1 MITAKQWYNEI
12 IQFTVWLFILRR
24 KHMNKQSNK
33 ITALYCRLSQDDE
46 RQGES
51 NSITTQKA
59 ILEEYARKNKFR
71 NLRFFVDDG
80 YSGTNFNRPAFNE
93 MLELIESHEVSTVI
107 VKDMSRMGRNYLQ
120 VGMYT
125 EIKFPEL
132 DVRFIAVN
140 DDVDSAQGEN
150 EFAPFKNIIN
160 EWYARDTSKKIK
172 ASLKSKGE
180 SGKPLAGTPPYG
192 YKKDPNNSDKW
203 VIDEP
208 ASIVVKHIF
217 DLAMKG
223 MGTGKI
229 ARTLREEQVLTPNAH
244 KNLYNKMTKDP
255 YSWFPNVISQL
266 LEKDEYL
273 GHTVNFRTCSQ
284 SYKTKKRVNNDRKDW
299 KIFKHTHEPIIDE
312 ETFQLVQKLRKVKK
326 RPTRQDTIPLFSG
339 LIICADCGKRMRYAR
354 AHSISRNQEKYFCST
369 YGIGNGDCTYHG
381 IREVKLIEIV
391 TQDLRRVIEQV
402 TKDEDY
408 FVQSVMKQANIE
420 QEKVNHAREKQLA
433 KITHRIDELD
443 TIISKLYEDS
453 VTGQLSSERFTK
465 LSETFENEQ
474 SNLIAEKLE
483 LETEIQS
490 NQEQQTNISHFL
502 KIVRKNFSFETITP
516 ELLREMIDKIVV
528 HAVVKQD
535 GQRSQKIEIH
545 YNFGIGEVS

>member
-1 MITAKQWYNEI
+1 
-12 IQFTVWLFILRR
+12 
-24 KHMNKQSNK
+24 
-33 ITALYCRLSQDDE
+33 
-46 RQGES
+46 
-51 NSITTQKA
+51 
-59 ILEEYARKNKFR
+59 
-71 NLRFFVDDG
+71 
-80 YSGTNFNRPAFNE
+80 
-93 MLELIESHEVSTVI
+93 
-107 VKDMSRMGRNYLQ
+107 
-120 VGMYT
+120 
-125 EIKFPEL
+125 
-132 DVRFIAVN
+132 
-140 DDVDSAQGEN
+140 
-150 EFAPFKNIIN
+150 
-160 EWYARDTSKKIK
+160 
-172 ASLKSKGE
+172 
-180 SGKPLAGTPPYG
+180 
-192 YKKDPNNSDKW
+192 
-203 VIDEP
+203 
-208 ASIVVKHIF
+208 
-217 DLAMKG
+217 
-223 MGTGKI
+223 
-229 ARTLREEQVLTPNAH
+229 
-244 KNLYNKMTKDP
+244 
-255 YSWFPNVISQL
+255 
-266 LEKDEYL
+266 
-273 GHTVNFRTCSQ
+273 
-284 SYKTKKRVNNDRKDW
+284 
-299 KIFKHTHEPIIDE
+299 
-312 ETFQLVQKLRKVKK
+312 
-326 RPTRQDTIPLFSG
+326 
-339 LIICADCGKRMRYAR
+339 
-354 AHSISRNQEKYFCST
+354 FCST

>member
-1 MITAKQWYNEI
+1 M
-12 IQFTVWLFILRR
+12 
-24 KHMNKQSNK
+24 
-33 ITALYCRLSQDDE
+33 
-46 RQGES
+46 
-51 NSITTQKA
+51 
-59 ILEEYARKNKFR
+59 
-71 NLRFFVDDG
+71 
-80 YSGTNFNRPAFNE
+80 
-93 MLELIESHEVSTVI
+93 
-107 VKDMSRMGRNYLQ
+107 
-120 VGMYT
+120 
-125 EIKFPEL
+125 
-132 DVRFIAVN
+132 
-140 DDVDSAQGEN
+140 
-150 EFAPFKNIIN
+150 
-160 EWYARDTSKKIK
+160 
-172 ASLKSKGE
+172 
-180 SGKPLAGTPPYG
+180 
-192 YKKDPNNSDKW
+192 
-203 VIDEP
+203 
-208 ASIVVKHIF
+208 
-217 DLAMKG
+217 
-223 MGTGKI
+223 
-229 ARTLREEQVLTPNAH
+229 
-244 KNLYNKMTKDP
+244 
-255 YSWFPNVISQL
+255 
-266 LEKDEYL
+266 
-273 GHTVNFRTCSQ
+273 
-284 SYKTKKRVNNDRKDW
+284 
-299 KIFKHTHEPIIDE
+299 
-312 ETFQLVQKLRKVKK
+312 
-326 RPTRQDTIPLFSG
+326 
-339 LIICADCGKRMRYAR
+339 
-354 AHSISRNQEKYFCST
+354 
-369 YGIGNGDCTYHG
+369 
-381 IREVKLIEIV
+381 KLIEIV